1 MRLLPCFALLALAA
15 VTRAQDFD
23 FQGIPADHAIVVAS
37 TSTRG
42 LRISESP
49 EARAL
54 KAKLEQF
61 GAQQSKAQQEMA
73 VALRAAAGIDLQS
86 PDNHFAMGLTP
97 LGEGRFVGGIIL
109 HVRHD
114 SDKLA
119 AYGAAQN
126 IPTLSAGGL
135 SGWRARE
142 LVGRLAFGGAE
153 AQMAKTAIATAE
165 TSGDNE
171 PVGVF
176 DVDAETLIVAK
187 PREAA
192 RMIAL
197 LKGQGAS
204 YVLTPQARAQAA
216 KTGRPYAVVAMD
228 AAKLPSSPAMA
239 KSGLQDALMVIGEKG
254 ADQELKVTAVFA
266 DEAKATPYVRQA
278 QGMLAMMP
286 LMMASNPIRPQ
297 SAEDKEMKEIFR
309 EMLAGIGPIEHA
321 GAEIGLSA
329 SWETARLCA
338 MMGRLLELNAAKMGA
353 AQAAEV
359 GK

>member
-1 MRLLPCFALLALAA
+1 MRLLPCFALLTLAA
-15 VTRAQDFD
+15 TTQAQDFD
-23 FQGIPADHAIVVAS
+23 FSGIPADHAIVVAS
-37 TSTRG
+37 TGTRG

-61 GAQQSKAQQEMA
+61 GSSQSKAQQEMA
-73 VALRAAAGIDLQS
+73 AALRVAAGIDLQS

-97 LGEGRFVGGIIL
+97 LGEGRFTGGMIF

-119 AYGAAQN
+119 AYGTAQN
-126 IPTLSAGGL
+126 IPILSAGGL

-142 LVGRLAFGGAE
+142 LVSSFGGAG
-153 AQMAKTAIATAE
+153 AQMAKTAIASAE
-165 TSGDNE
+165 TSGDSE

-176 DVDAETLIVAK
+176 DVDAETLIIAK

-197 LKGQGAS
+197 LKGQGVS
-204 YVLTPQARAQAA
+204 YALTPQSKAQTA
-216 KTGRPYAVVAMD
+216 KTGRPYVIMAMN
-228 AAKLPSSPAMA
+228 AAKLPPSPAMT
-239 KSGLQDALMVIGEKG
+239 KSGLQDALVVIGEDA
-254 ADQELKVTAVFA
+254 ADQVLKVTTGFA

-286 LMMASNPIRPQ
+286 LMMAGNPIRPQ

-309 EMLAGIGPIEHA
+309 EMLAGVRPIEHS

-329 SWETARLCA
+329 SWETARLCT

-353 AQAAEV
+353 AQAAES

>member
-86 PDNHFAMGLTP
+86 SDNHFAMGLTP
-97 LGEGRFVGGIIL
+97 QPEGRFVGGIVL

-114 SDKLA
+114 SAKLA
-119 AYGAAQN
+119 AYGAAKN
-126 IPTLSAGGL
+126 IPALKAGGR

-142 LVGRLAFGGAE
+142 LVGSFGE
-153 AQMAKTAIATAE
+153 AGGQMARTILATAE

-176 DVDAETLIVAK
+176 DVDAGTLVVAK
-187 PREAA
+187 PSEAA

-204 YVLTPQARAQAA
+204 YALTPQSQAQAA

-239 KSGLQDALMVIGEKG
+239 KSGLQAGLMVIGEKG
-254 ADQELKVTAVFA
+254 ADQELKVTALFA

-329 SWETARLCA
+329 TWETARLCA

-353 AQAAEV
+353 AQAAEI

>member
-142 LVGRLAFGGAE
+142 LVGSFGE
-153 AQMAKTAIATAE
+153 AGGQMARTILATAE

-329 SWETARLCA
+329 TWETARLCA

-353 AQAAEV
+353 AQTAEV